1 MTKGFFRY
9 KLTDRADEPFKG
21 GLLKMTMINPTALE
35 EAYQEF
41 NKDLKKWIPDG
52 ILDVDLRLLN
62 ELGLLNHQ
70 ELEHTVS
77 DAELTQYFHI
87 LETPEKVTLFN
98 EQFAVWIV
106 PQLINDIPTT
116 LTLIA
121 LLTLQKPRLEI
132 AYTTCGVYN
141 TPKYI
146 LKVLQHFL
154 TEVQDTE
161 ALLSSIDKTGRNP

>member
-1 MTKGFFRY
+1 MTKVFFRG
-9 KLTDRADEPFKG
+9 KMTDRDGEF
-21 GLLKMTMINPTALE
+21 MINPTALE

-41 NKDLKKWIPDG
+41 HKDLKKWIPDG
-52 ILDVDLRLLN
+52 IIDVNLSLLH
-62 ELGLLNHQ
+62 ELGLLNHK

-106 PQLINDIPTT
+106 PQVLDEIPTT

-121 LLTLQKPRLEI
+121 LLTSHKPRLEI

-161 ALLSSIDKTGRNP
+161 ALISSIGKAGGQANG